1 MKKIYLFF
9 SLLLITSLSFSQK
22 DNSRYYNSWRLGL
35 NIGGAW
41 QTADYKSTAGVG
53 GGFTLERGLLE
64 NKTNF
69 FSLAIRGRYLAA
81 NTYGMDF
88 NRNYDVKN
96 NDAYNGTY
104 DPKVNYFDSVP
115 ASRRYV
121 YDNYKMTLGEG
132 ALELQLSFNRLRERT
147 GVIFNLWGG
156 VGFTSYRTKTDL
168 IGTDGKLYNFSKVDS
183 TGNQSK
189 ALSDYRSLIDRNY
202 ESYAKGSRNGNLV
215 TFSPSAGI
223 GLGYQFSPGFSMIW
237 EYKITLPQGYNA
249 DLLDGRITA
258 NTSMINGSN
267 DYYHY
272 AGVNFL
278 FTLRGKNR
286 KTTSTNTQQNNETVY
301 TNTISSTP
309 TNSLVTNTEV
319 PPTNTIVTTPIVKGP
334 KPVINFITPNANG
347 TSTAISPYKIS
358 AQILNVSSANQIQF
372 SFNGV
377 NYSNFVF
384 NAQTQLLE
392 FTTSLN
398 PGSNEIH
405 IIASNKN
412 GVDDKMITLFYD
424 QPKTVVSGVPPT
436 VNITFPNVCP
446 ASSKVKNYNLTAQ
459 VKEVSKKEN
468 ITVLINNNTI
478 TSFSYNE
485 LTGVVSLPFELQNG
499 ANTISVTG
507 YNSFGTST
515 KTCVVNYSTPKTV
528 TAPAPVI
535 SFIDPIQSG
544 IIASTSNYNVKAQ
557 VLNVTSQN
565 NITVQVNN
573 QAIPFV
579 FDVNT
584 AQLTFNT
591 ALINGSNVI
600 TVSANNPVGAD
611 TKTTS
616 ITYLEK
622 KGGGKKPN
630 VALVNPSVNIASHD
644 SSGYAYK
651 LSVFYVGSKND
662 ISVTYNGLTV
672 SNFTYD
678 VNTKELNFN
687 GALNNGNNTLIVTGT
702 NAVGSDSKT
711 VTVVYSPKIKAK
723 TPPVVTILNP
733 INSSAFSLSS
743 NYSFK
748 ATVANVPSVSGIVVK
763 LNGAVVNQYSYDGF
777 NLSYTGALNIGDNIF
792 EVSATNAD
800 GSDSKNVKVTYNVR
814 KAITPPIV
822 TLVNPLTENN
832 NTANALFGTKFS
844 VLHVSSKNGIVV
856 SLNNINQTNFT
867 FDTVTKILDFN
878 ANLNNGNNIIS
889 VTGTNSYGSDTK
901 TLSVN
906 YTPKVKNKPAP
917 TVVITNP
924 ATSVAGIFVPTY
936 QFRATVTNVA
946 STNELTVKLNGNA
959 VSNYVFNNG
968 DIVYDANLQIGNN
981 TFEVTATNTA
991 GTDSKSA
998 IVKYSTRFVTPT
1010 PTPTIVTEV
1019 APIVNHVVPAIASS
1033 TVSSQNYNFKFS
1045 LLNVASA
1052 SNIEVTVNGS
1062 IINNFTYSPK
1072 SKEVN
1077 FNYALNPGKNT
1088 ISVKGSN
1095 TVGSDSKQ
1103 VDVTY
1108 IEPAPEVMP
1117 VIVLI
1122 TNPAV
1127 ANTTVQSSNFVFTAT
1142 VGNVTSAS
1150 NIVVKFNGAIVS
1162 NFNYAGTTVTYNA
1175 NLSSGN
1181 NTFEVTAS
1189 NSISSDSK
1197 STSVNYKAPVV
1208 GRPPVVTI
1216 LAPINTPTVSNLN
1229 YNFKFKATGVSQSQ
1243 LQVTVNGNNIT
1254 QFAMIQSVV
1263 SFNYPLQEGIN
1274 TISVIATN
1282 SSGSDSKTAVVV
1294 YEKEKVPVNTNT
1306 TVTVPT
1312 NTVSTPT
1319 NTTTAPTNTN
1329 TSSDNGGKTMVI
1341 CHIPP
1346 GNNNNPQ
1353 TITISVNAWPA
1364 HSAHGDTPGACPSN
1378 TGKIQVNPNNPR
1390 TIKQTIQD
1398 VQDTIK
1404 QKINENQ
1411 PRTIQRTPR

>member
-9 SLLLITSLSFSQK
+9 SLLLITTFSFSQK

-41 QTADYKSTAGVG
+41 QTADYNSTAGVG

-115 ASRRYV
+115 VSRRYV

-183 TGNQSK
+183 TGSQSK

-249 DLLDGRITA
+249 DLLDGRIAA
-258 NTSMINGSN
+258 NTNMINGSY

-286 KTTSTNTQQNNETVY
+286 RSTNTNTQQNNETVY
-301 TNTISSTP
+301 TNTVSSTN
-309 TNSLVTNTEV
+309 TNSLVTNTDI
-319 PPTNTIVTTPIVKGP
+319 PPTNTVISTPIVKGP

-347 TSTAISPYKIS
+347 TSTNLSPYKIT

-384 NAQTQLLE
+384 NNQTQLLE

-405 IIASNKN
+405 IIATNKN
-412 GVDDKMITLFYD
+412 GVDDKLITLFYD
-424 QPKTVVSGVPPT
+424 QPKTVASGVPPI

-459 VKEVSKKEN
+459 VKDVPKKEN
-468 ITVLINNNTI
+468 ITVLINNTPVTAFN
-478 TSFSYNE
+478 YNA

-499 ANTISVTG
+499 VNTISVTG

-515 KTCVVNYSTPKTV
+515 KTCIVNYSTPKTV
-528 TAPAPVI
+528 TAPAPVV
-535 SFIDPIQSG
+535 SFIDPVQSG
-544 IIASTSNYNVKAQ
+544 LISSLSSYNVKAQ

-584 AQLTFNT
+584 AQLTFNAGLT
-591 ALINGSNVI
+591 NGSNVI
-600 TVSANNPVGAD
+600 TVLANNTVGSD

-616 ITYLEK
+616 ITYVEK
-622 KGGGKKPN
+622 KGGGRKPN
-630 VALVNPSVNIASHD
+630 VVLINPSVNFYYHD
-644 SSGYAYK
+644 SSAYAYK

-662 ISVTYNGLTV
+662 ITVIYNGASV
-672 SNFTYD
+672 SNFMYD

-687 GALNNGNNTLIVTGT
+687 GALNNGNNTLVVTGT

-723 TPPVVTILNP
+723 TPPVVTFLNP

-743 NYSFK
+743 SYSFK
-748 ATVANVPSVSGIVVK
+748 ATVTNVPSVSGIVVK
-763 LNGAVVNQYSYDGF
+763 LNGTVVNQYSYDGF
-777 NLSYTGALNIGDNIF
+777 NLNYSGALNMGDNIF

-800 GSDSKNVKVTYNVR
+800 GSDSKSVKVTYNVR

-822 TLVNPLTENN
+822 TLVNPITENN
-832 NTANALFGTKFS
+832 NTGNSLFGTKFS
-844 VLHVSSKNGIVV
+844 VLHVASKNDIVV
-856 SLNNINQTNFT
+856 SLNNINQTNFS
-867 FDTVTKILDFN
+867 FDSVTKVLDFN
-878 ANLNNGNNIIS
+878 ANLTIGNNIVS
-889 VTGTNSYGSDTK
+889 VKGTNSYGTDTK

-906 YTPKVKNKPAP
+906 YTPKVKIKPAP

-936 QFRATVTNVA
+936 QFRAKVTDVA

-959 VSNYVFNNG
+959 VSNYLFNNG
-968 DIVYDANLQIGNN
+968 DIVYDANLQLGNN
-981 TFEVTATNTA
+981 TFEVTATNSA

-998 IVKYSTRFVTPT
+998 TVKYSTRFVPPT

-1019 APIVNHVVPAIASS
+1019 APIVNYINPAVIS
-1033 TVSSQNYNFKFS
+1033 TSVTTSNYDFKFS
-1045 LLNVASA
+1045 VLNVISK
-1052 SNIEVTVNGS
+1052 SNVEIIVNGS
-1062 IINNFTYSPK
+1062 IFNNFVFSPK
-1072 SKEVN
+1072 SKEVS
-1077 FNYALNPGKNT
+1077 FNCQLSPGKNT
-1088 ISVKGSN
+1088 INVKGTN
-1095 TVGSDSKQ
+1095 TIGSDSKQ
-1103 VDVTY
+1103 VEVTY
-1108 IEPAPEVMP
+1108 NEPQPEISP
-1117 VIVLI
+1117 VFVAI
-1122 TNPAV
+1122 TNPAS
-1127 ANTTVQSSNFVFTAT
+1127 AGTTVQSSNFSFIAT
-1142 VGNVTSAS
+1142 VNNVIGAS
-1150 NIVVKFNGAIVS
+1150 NIIVKFNGAIVS
-1162 NFNYAGTTVTYNA
+1162 NFNYTGTSVTYNA
-1175 NLSSGN
+1175 NLVSGN

-1189 NSISSDSK
+1189 NAISSDSK
-1197 STSVNYKAPVV
+1197 STSVNYQAPVV
-1208 GRPPVVTI
+1208 VRPPVVTI
-1216 LAPINTPTVSNLN
+1216 LAPINTPTVSNPN
-1229 YNFKFKATGVSQSQ
+1229 FNFKFKAAGVTQSQ
-1243 LQVTVNGNNIT
+1243 VQVTVNGNNVN
-1254 QFAMIQSVV
+1254 QFTMVQNIV
-1263 SFNYPLQEGIN
+1263 SFNYPLQEGSN
-1274 TISVIATN
+1274 TIAVIATN
-1282 SSGSDSKTAVVV
+1282 SAGSDSKTAIVV
-1294 YEKEKVPVNTNT
+1294 YEKEREPVNTNT
-1306 TVTVPT
+1306 TVTIPT
-1312 NTVSTPT
+1312 NTVSVPT
-1319 NTTTAPTNTN
+1319 NTSTAPTNTSTAN
-1329 TSSDNGGKTMVI
+1329 DGKTMVI

-1346 GNNNNPQ
+1346 GNNGNPQ
-1353 TITISVNAWPA
+1353 TITISINAWPS
-1364 HSAHGDTPGACPSN
+1364 HRAHGDTQGACPSN

-1398 VQDTIK
+1398 VQDTLQ